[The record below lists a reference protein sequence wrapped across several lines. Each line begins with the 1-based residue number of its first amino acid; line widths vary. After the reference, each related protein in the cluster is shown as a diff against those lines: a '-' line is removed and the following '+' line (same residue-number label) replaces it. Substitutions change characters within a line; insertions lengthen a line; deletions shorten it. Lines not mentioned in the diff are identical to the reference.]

1 MSSIQERL
9 QQKRVPLDTWNKREQ
24 LCLASAV
31 VRSGDQNW
39 MSVSRA
45 LKTIGEPNRPPDWY
59 SQKSCAAQYGALLEN
74 VETPK
79 RKRNSDSG
87 IETPQ
92 ECILKQ
98 LTEQRIQEI
107 QKTIAEMTEQHD
119 IIKNAIAEVQDP
131 ETSDARIREIWA
143 DIEATKRARERE
155 IVRRAAWL
163 KERDERRARAERSWR
178 PTVLPISP
186 STTFVSSAAP
196 SSPLLTS
203 LLKSSP
209 VVTTPQRISHPAN
222 AYVDAVAPSVGAP
235 TLSLLLEQPSV
246 EKNAAI
252 EHIKSQLV
260 QIEHQLKANT
270 QNRTVP
276 LAPTVDID
284 DIEIKA
290 EDVYAFKD
298 IDINIPPVASMH
310 KASPRE
316 KIIRKVGDDMF
327 IHVSTEEGK
336 KKDQVLAPPPQ
347 RKAVPVPEPFVPD
360 DEEMVH
366 LRIQQPLKKETA
378 VEHKPALKR
387 PKPAMEPIVVAP
399 KPEVKISFP
408 EVKFPTPEIKVI
420 EPEDTK
426 VFAKEEIQPKPESAF
441 QVKFAA
447 EEKSVAVQEE
457 TQKVE
462 FEKELQKETV
472 AEETAPV
479 VENEKEKKAEEE
491 IIQAK
496 TEEKPEQV
504 IEAEEPPPAELVSQ
518 ADMQKDGQ
526 KHAILPQDIPLPPEE
541 FESEEN
547 EVIEP
552 VKDPTPSPEQQ
563 EPVNETVE
571 ELKKDTVKDAEQ
583 ETENDIK
590 TEDEEDL
597 KQEDKRDEDEEDS
610 IPLME
615 MIREEASLIADARM
629 KQEYDTHTETD
640 DDTPM
645 ELSREEEKDGKK
657 KRDYSRKKK
666 PDSRTCSGSESA
678 PDSPSSNDTERQH
691 RLWKKSVML
700 VYNRLCA
707 HKYASLFLRPITD
720 DEAPGYSAI
729 VKRPMDL
736 STIRKN
742 IDAGNVRTTAEFQRD
757 VLLMLS
763 NALIYNN
770 STHSVYA
777 MAKEMF
783 EE

>member
-98 LTEQRIQEI
+98 LTEQRMQEI

-178 PTVLPISP
+178 PTVLPTSP
-186 STTFVSSAAP
+186 STTFGMSEAAP

-310 KASPRE
+310 KASPRYVPFKC
-316 KIIRKVGDDMF
+316 KIFSITCPLKCKSRKTQN
-327 IHVSTEEGK
+327 S
-336 KKDQVLAPPPQ
+336 VLAPPPQ

-360 DEEMVH
+360 VEEMVH

-426 VFAKEEIQPKPESAF
+426 VFVIMSTILFFICKDISYR
-441 QVKFAA
+441 
-447 EEKSVAVQEE
+447 
-457 TQKVE
+457 
-462 FEKELQKETV
+462 
-472 AEETAPV
+472 
-479 VENEKEKKAEEE
+479 KEKKAEEE

-597 KQEDKRDEDEEDS
+597 KQEDKRDEDE
-610 IPLME
+610 
-615 MIREEASLIADARM
+615 
-629 KQEYDTHTETD
+629 
-640 DDTPM
+640 

-783 EE
+783 EEAQCQLGMLLAAQAHAGLVSAPPTRKRRPNMQGNTSTNKTQKP